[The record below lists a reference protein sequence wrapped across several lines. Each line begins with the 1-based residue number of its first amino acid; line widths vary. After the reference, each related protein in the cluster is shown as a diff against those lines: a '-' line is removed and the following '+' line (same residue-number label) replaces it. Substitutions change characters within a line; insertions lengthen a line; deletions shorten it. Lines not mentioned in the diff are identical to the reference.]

1 MANKKQEFPRTTVTP
16 DLETMAAQLEALAEV
31 VASGS
36 ATIVAAPPKK
46 TAADL
51 PVFEHNGIA
60 YRFRVHGF
68 SLDGTEVYHSS
79 EVVQDEAL
87 IEKIVTEYPGLIARS
102 E

>member
-1 MANKKQEFPRTTVTP
+1 MANKKQEFPRTTAAP
-16 DLETMAAQLEALAEV
+16 DLETLAAQLDALAEV

-36 ATIVAAPPKK
+36 ATIVAEPQKK

-68 SLDGTEVYHSS
+68 SLDGTEVYHSA

-87 IEKIVTEYPGLIARS
+87 IGKIVTEYPGLIARS

>member
-1 MANKKQEFPRTTVTP
+1 MSNKKQEFPRTAP
-16 DLETMAAQLEALAEV
+16 DINTLAAQVEALAEV

-36 ATIVAAPPKK
+36 ATIVTATQKK

-51 PVFEHNGIA
+51 PVFEHKGIA

-68 SLDGTEVYHSS
+68 SLDGTEVYKS
-79 EVVQDEAL
+79 EEVLQDEAL